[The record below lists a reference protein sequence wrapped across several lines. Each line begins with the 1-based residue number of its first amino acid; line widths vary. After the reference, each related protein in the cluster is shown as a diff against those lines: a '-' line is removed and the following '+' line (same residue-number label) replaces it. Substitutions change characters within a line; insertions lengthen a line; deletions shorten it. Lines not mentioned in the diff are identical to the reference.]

1 MNARVLV
8 VGAGGLGCPASLALA
23 RAGVT
28 RMTLADPDR
37 VEIHNLHRQ
46 LWYRSSDI
54 GQVKVTA
61 AADRLRAAFPALE
74 VEARPIK
81 VDAESAGALFREH
94 DLVIDGTD
102 GAADKFALSDAAAR
116 TGVTLIYG
124 GVLRLEG
131 QAMAI
136 RRGGPCLRC
145 LFDAVPSGEDAPSCA
160 QAGVLGSMAGV
171 IGGLQALLGLRELQG
186 GAPAGTSTLHVVNG
200 RSLTSRQV
208 TVKKAADCPACGGPG
223 ASA

>member
-28 RMTLADPDR
+28 RLTLADPDR
-37 VEIHNLHRQ
+37 VDESNLHRQ
-46 LWYRSSDI
+46 LWYRASDI
-54 GQVKVTA
+54 GQLKVEA
-61 AADRLRAAFPALE
+61 AADRLAAAFPSLQ
-74 VEARPIK
+74 VTPRPQR
-81 VDAESAGALFREH
+81 VDASSADALFREH

-102 GAADKFALSDAAAR
+102 GVGDKFALSDAAAR
-116 TGVTLIYG
+116 TGVTLVYG

-145 LFDAVPSGEDAPSCA
+145 LFESVHPDDAPTCA

-171 IGGLQALLGLRELQG
+171 IGGLQALLGLQEL
-186 GAPAGTSTLHVVNG
+186 ARRTTAAAGTSALHIIDG
-200 RSLTSRQV
+200 RSLMSRTL
-208 TVKKAADCPACGGPG
+208 TVRKAADCAACGK
-223 ASA
+223 AAA

>member
-1 MNARVLV
+1 MNVRVLV

-28 RMTLADPDR
+28 RLTLADPDR
-37 VEIHNLHRQ
+37 VDVSNLHRQ
-46 LWYRSSDI
+46 LWYRASDI
-54 GQVKVTA
+54 GQLKVQS
-61 AADRLRAAFPALE
+61 AADRLKAAFPALE
-74 VEARPIK
+74 ITTRPEK
-81 VDAESAGALFREH
+81 VDGASADALFKDH

-102 GAADKFALSDAAAR
+102 GAADKFSLSDAAAR

-145 LFDAVPSGEDAPSCA
+145 LFETIPTGDDAPSCA

-171 IGGLQALLGLRELQG
+171 IGGLQALLGLQALA
-186 GAPAGTSTLHVVNG
+186 APAT
-200 RSLTSRQV
+200 
-208 TVKKAADCPACGGPG
+208 PG
-223 ASA
+223 ASAFHVIDGRTLTARTVTVRKAPDCRFCGGSP